1 VDVKLGISGA
11 KEIDDVLHGL
21 PQQITHKIIQ
31 DANAEASK
39 SLVDTAK
46 LSAPEGP
53 TGNLIDSIG
62 IVKASFARSNELGEI
77 QIGPRR
83 GRYKGHHGH
92 LVEFGT
98 LPRTNKS
105 GANRGQMTPKPFMEP
120 AWLRRKNDVLS
131 VINKRIGVHLWKYME
146 RTLKKF
152 SPTQYG

>member
-1 VDVKLGISGA
+1 MSGA
-11 KEIDDVLHGL
+11 KEIDQVLYGL

-39 SLVDTAK
+39 TLVETAK
-46 LSAPEGP
+46 LIAPEGP
-53 TGNLIDSIG
+53 TGGLIDSIG
-62 IVKASFARSNELGEI
+62 IVKASFARSTELGEI

-83 GRYKGHHGH
+83 GRHKGHHAH

-98 LPRTNKS
+98 LPRTNQN
-105 GANRGQMTPKPFMEP
+105 GANRGRMPATPFMEP

-131 VINKRIGVHLWKYME
+131 VINKRLGVHLWKYME

-152 SPTQYG
+152 NPTQYG